1 MPKSSKKQEQSAST
15 KPMTARETTRSSS
28 ETTKS
33 NSKAVVSKEKW
44 NWKPQRLADVEKDKI
59 KKVCMGSREKEVF
72 LKQFVVYALLICIG
86 FIYLYPI
93 LYMLSSSLMTLDDLL
108 DTSINWI
115 PSSLNL
121 KNYAQA
127 GSSMNFWPVLG
138 LSIIV
143 AGFPTLLN
151 VLSCSIVGYG
161 LARFEFPGK
170 KIMMGIIIFT
180 FILPSQVTMI
190 PTYVLYS
197 NLKIL
202 STLWAFIVPSLL
214 AQGINASIFI
224 LIFYQF
230 FKQVPKVLIE
240 AAQIDGAGYFKSFIR
255 ISLPSAAPAIL
266 TVFLFSF
273 VWYWNNS
280 YLTRMYVSGVMTQS
294 KWTTLVVQL
303 QKFAANYNTYA
314 QTESSGAVT
323 LNESISMAGTM
334 LSILPILL
342 MYFVLQ
348 RYFVESIDRV
358 GITGE

>member
-1 MPKSSKKQEQSAST
+1 
-15 KPMTARETTRSSS
+15 MTAQ

-33 NSKAVVSKEKW
+33 SSKAVSGEKW
-44 NWKPQRLADVEKDKI
+44 NWKPHKLTDVEKDKI
-59 KKVCMGSREKEVF
+59 KKFFMGSREKEGF

-143 AGFPTLLN
+143 AGVPTLLN

-170 KIMMGIIIFT
+170 KVMMGIIIFT
-180 FILPSQVTMI
+180 FILPSQLTMI

-202 STLWAFIVPSLL
+202 
-214 AQGINASIFI
+214 
-224 LIFYQF
+224 
-230 FKQVPKVLIE
+230 
-240 AAQIDGAGYFKSFIR
+240 
-255 ISLPSAAPAIL
+255 
-266 TVFLFSF
+266 
-273 VWYWNNS
+273 
-280 YLTRMYVSGVMTQS
+280 
-294 KWTTLVVQL
+294 
-303 QKFAANYNTYA
+303 
-314 QTESSGAVT
+314 
-323 LNESISMAGTM
+323 
-334 LSILPILL
+334 
-342 MYFVLQ
+342 
-348 RYFVESIDRV
+348 
-358 GITGE
+358 

>member
-1 MPKSSKKQEQSAST
+1 
-15 KPMTARETTRSSS
+15 MTARETI
-28 ETTKS
+28 KG
-33 NSKAVVSKEKW
+33 EKR
-44 NWKPQRLADVEKDKI
+44 NWKPHRLTDVEKDKI
-59 KKVCMGSREKEVF
+59 KKFFMGSREKEGF

-93 LYMLSSSLMTLDDLL
+93 LYMFSSSLMTLDDLL

-143 AGFPTLLN
+143 AGVPTLLN

-202 STLWAFIVPSLL
+202 STLWAFVVPSLL

-240 AAQIDGAGYFKSFIR
+240 AAQIDGAGYFKSFVR
-255 ISLPSAAPAIL
+255 RYDPVQMDHAGGAASE
-266 TVFLFSF
+266 V
-273 VWYWNNS
+273 
-280 YLTRMYVSGVMTQS
+280 RG
-294 KWTTLVVQL
+294 QL
-303 QKFAANYNTYA
+303 QFLRPDREQRRGDIERVHQHGRYHAQYPAHSAHVFCAPEILCGEYRPGGYYGRIRAFLVKNLDKF
-314 QTESSGAVT
+314 S
-323 LNESISMAGTM
+323 
-334 LSILPILL
+334 
-342 MYFVLQ
+342 
-348 RYFVESIDRV
+348 V
-358 GITGE
+358 G

>member
-1 MPKSSKKQEQSAST
+1 
-15 KPMTARETTRSSS
+15 MTARETTKNVS

-33 NSKAVVSKEKW
+33 VSETTKNVSETIKSASGAAKTKW
-44 NWKPQRLADVEKDKI
+44 NWKPHKLTDVEKDKI
-59 KKVCMGSREKEVF
+59 KKFFMGSREKQGF

-115 PSSLNL
+115 PSSFNF

-143 AGFPTLLN
+143 AGVPTLLN

-170 KIMMGIIIFT
+170 KIIMGVIIFT

-202 STLWAFIVPSLL
+202 STLWAFVVPSLL

-240 AAQIDGAGYFKSFIR
+240 AAQIDGAGYFKSFVR

-273 VWYWNNS
+273 VWNWNET
-280 YLTRMYVSGVMTQS
+280 YITG
-294 KWTTLVVQL
+294 TLLRNNIELLPTKLNMFNNEFSSMASAQGGAFRL
-303 QKFAANYNTYA
+303 NKAYKMAA
-314 QTESSGAVT
+314 T
-323 LNESISMAGTM
+323 LISIS
-334 LSILPILL
+334 PLL
-342 MYFVLQ
+342 LLYVFVQ
-348 RYFVESIDRV
+348 KQFIQGIENT